1 VTGSLTEAVVT
12 AVVEGWMAVG
22 LFVVGSVA
30 LVRGAALFTDTRVL
44 QRFTDAR
51 HGGPVV
57 GTLLGL
63 VPGCGGAVV
72 AVTLYGRD
80 RIGFGGVVAALTA
93 TAGDAAFLLLSVSF
107 HTAVITYAVA
117 GVVGVLL
124 GVVIEQFGATRAARV
139 ESSPGGRSACADGGC
154 VGRESTTVDAG
165 RESTAVDAGRES
177 TAVDVGRSSGTLL
190 WTVATAAWW
199 LAVAGGLAVSVGW
212 PTGADAGGGRLV
224 AGVGVVASLAVVAT
238 PDRWRVSRDGVAG
251 LPGATAVTV
260 SPIVLWVVA
269 ALAVTELSVSGVSV
283 GEVAATVG
291 SGTVAPVFGG
301 LLGAIPGCGVH
312 VGFVGLYADG
322 GVSWPALV
330 ANTISQDGDALF
342 PLLAIDR
349 RRALTATGYTALAG
363 VAVGLLVAVVAP
375 GGPTA

>member
-1 VTGSLTEAVVT
+1 VVGSLIEAVVT

-44 QRFTDAR
+44 QRFTGAR

-57 GTLLGL
+57 GALLGL

-80 RIGFGGVVAALTA
+80 RIGFGVVVAALTA

-107 HTAVITYAVA
+107 HIAVVTYAVA

-124 GVVIEQFGATRAARV
+124 GVVIKRVGATRAARV
-139 ESSPGGRSACADGGC
+139 GSPPERQSACADGDC
-154 VGRESTTVDAG
+154 VGRNLTTVGA
-165 RESTAVDAGRES
+165 
-177 TAVDVGRSSGTLL
+177 GRSSGTVL
-190 WTVATAAWW
+190 WTMATVSWW
-199 LAVAGGLAVSVGW
+199 LAVAGGLAVSAGVWPARVGV
-212 PTGADAGGGRLV
+212 GGRHLV
-224 AGVGVVASLAVVAT
+224 AGVGVVASLVIVAI
-238 PDRWRVSRDGVAG
+238 PDRWRVLRNGAAK

-269 ALAVTELSVSGVSV
+269 ALTVTELSVSGVSV
-283 GEVAATVG
+283 GGVAATVG
-291 SGTVAPVFGG
+291 SGVVAPVFGG
-301 LLGAIPGCGVH
+301 LLGVIPGCGIH
-312 VGFVGLYADG
+312 IGFVGLYADG

-342 PLLAIDR
+342 PLFAINR
-349 RRALTATGYTALAG
+349 RRALVATAYTALAG
-363 VAVGLLVAVVAP
+363 VAVGLLAVVVAP
-375 GGPTA
+375 DISTVVGGPTA

>member
-1 VTGSLTEAVVT
+1 
-12 AVVEGWMAVG
+12 MAVG

-30 LVRGAALFTDTRVL
+30 LVRGVALFTDTRVL
-44 QRFTDAR
+44 RRLTDAR

-57 GTLLGL
+57 GALLGL

-93 TAGDAAFLLLSVSF
+93 TAGDAAFLLLTVSF
-107 HTAVITYAVA
+107 HTAVVTYALA
-117 GVVGVLL
+117 GVVGGLL
-124 GVVIEQFGATRAARV
+124 GVVIERFGPTRAARTG
-139 ESSPGGRSACADGGC
+139 SSPEEQSACADGGC
-154 VGRESTTVDAG
+154 VSWESRGADA
-165 RESTAVDAGRES
+165 
-177 TAVDVGRSSGTLL
+177 GRSSGTIL
-190 WTVATAAWW
+190 WTVATVTWW
-199 LAVAGGLAVSVGW
+199 LAVAAGVVGVWPAGG
-212 PTGADAGGGRLV
+212 DAGSSRLV
-224 AGVGVVASLAVVAT
+224 AGVGVVASLVIVVT
-238 PDRWRVSRDGVAG
+238 PDRWRVSRDGAVG
-251 LPGATAVTV
+251 LPGTTAVTV

-283 GEVAATVG
+283 GEMAATVG
-291 SGTVAPVFGG
+291 SGAVAPVFGG

-349 RRALTATGYTALAG
+349 RRALIVTGYTALAG
-363 VAVGLLVAVVAP
+363 VAVGLLAVVVAP
-375 GGPTA
+375 DISAVVKGPTA

>member
-1 VTGSLTEAVVT
+1 MTGSLTEAVVT

-51 HGGPVV
+51 HGGPMV

-72 AVTLYGRD
+72 AVTLYGRN

-107 HTAVITYAVA
+107 HTAVVTYAVG

-139 ESSPGGRSACADGGC
+139 ESSLGGRSACADGGC

-165 RESTAVDAGRES
+165 RESTAVDA
-177 TAVDVGRSSGTLL
+177 GRSSGTLL

-224 AGVGVVASLAVVAT
+224 AGVGVVASLVIVAT

-349 RRALTATGYTALAG
+349 RRALTATVYTALAG

>member
-1 VTGSLTEAVVT
+1 MIGSLTEAVVT

-22 LFVVGSVA
+22 LFIVGSVA

-57 GTLLGL
+57 GALLGL

-107 HTAVITYAVA
+107 YTAVVTYVFT
-117 GVVGVLL
+117 GVVGILV
-124 GVVIEQFGATRAARV
+124 GVVIEQFGATRAAGV
-139 ESSPGGRSACADGGC
+139 NSSPEEQSACADGGC
-154 VGRESTTVDAG
+154 VGRASTAADG
-165 RESTAVDAGRES
+165 DREPTAVDAE
-177 TAVDVGRSSGTLL
+177 RSSGAIL
-190 WTVATAAWW
+190 WTVATVSWW
-199 LAVAGGLAVSVGW
+199 LAVAGGLAVSVGVW
-212 PTGADAGGGRLV
+212 PTEAGAGGSRLV
-224 AGVGVVASLAVVAT
+224 AGVGVAASLAVVAT
-238 PDRWRVSRDGVAG
+238 PDRWRVLRDGVAR

-283 GEVAATVG
+283 GEVAVTAG
-291 SGTVAPVFGG
+291 SGAVGPVFGG

-342 PLLAIDR
+342 PLLAVDR
-349 RRALTATGYTALAG
+349 RRALTATVYTALAG
-363 VAVGLLVAVVAP
+363 VAVGLLTVVIAP